1 MNSQGN
7 GGPGGWGM
15 QGGCGGNGGLT
26 KVMAMDARL
35 LALVET
41 DTYGGRPGHGGNGGR
56 GGSGV
61 RLFFDS
67 SVTHTHRQLIHN
79 TNNRAPEVLEVEK
92 EKERSG
98 LRISEGRWVSR

>member
-1 MNSQGN
+1 MN
-7 GGPGGWGM
+7 GGS
-15 QGGCGGNGGLT
+15 GGNGGLT

-41 DTYGGRPGHGGNGGR
+41 DTYGGRPGRGGNGGR

-67 SVTHTHRQLIHN
+67 SVTHTHRDSSFTLQIH
-79 TNNRAPEVLEVEK
+79 RAPEVLEVKEEK
-92 EKERSG
+92 EKSG
-98 LRISEGRWVSR
+98 T